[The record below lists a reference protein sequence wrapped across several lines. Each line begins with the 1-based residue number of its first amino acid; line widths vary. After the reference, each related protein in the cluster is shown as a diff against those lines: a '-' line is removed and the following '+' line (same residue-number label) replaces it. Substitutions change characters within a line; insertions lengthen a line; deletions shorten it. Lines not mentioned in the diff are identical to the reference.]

1 MPLIFFSVKSHMGL
15 VMGNICPA
23 VGQRLWLKAKTHS
36 ADSDLCDVAAAF
48 LTYLGPSTGRRST
61 SGIRGCGR
69 IWRETSSADEL
80 HICCFN
86 NNNNKVLITTDL
98 TTNSNSRSKQIAFVF
113 LLLSPFSALLLT
125 CVWSLP
131 GRRGECWPGH
141 MCMRVGVRDMWAACG
156 NDFLLPVDPL
166 QPTPEGNKE
175 NRELNLDQLIS
186 MFS

>member
-86 NNNNKVLITTDL
+86 NNNILITTDHS
-98 TTNSNSRSKQIAFVF
+98 TNSNSRSKQITFFSFASTFFSSSPNLCLISSREARWV
-113 LLLSPFSALLLT
+113 LARTHVYEGGCERHVSSLWKRLSAS
-125 CVWSLP
+125 
-131 GRRGECWPGH
+131 CWPT
-141 MCMRVGVRDMWAACG
+141 AA
-156 NDFLLPVDPL
+156 N
-166 QPTPEGNKE
+166 TW
-175 NRELNLDQLIS
+175 R
-186 MFS
+186 